1 MDYAGLDYRNIR
13 FPVDRPLTEE
23 EKNNRYLQ
31 GRSINSPAMDYMSVI
46 NFNSNYIDLVDR
58 WYFVKGF
65 NTWLGICVIFFG
77 IFAIF
82 AMVFGLFLSENRL
95 NVSYLDYLL
104 FFIFT
109 MLSFFLVFAGY
120 WLVRTETARWTHY
133 PMRLNRKTRQ
143 VYFFRQNGTVCTASW
158 DDLYLVLGTAK
169 SPLTDTTYDLRA
181 HVMDESGTLVKESFT
196 IGYPSPVAEA
206 DAVDNFW
213 AFLQPYMEAS
223 DGVEKAYSNLKEN
236 SYILPLDGRKE
247 GWRWSIFSSFSVA
260 APWPWLQ
267 LIASPAFGLN
277 VLGRMFAMWTSKL
290 PQWPDEIAAQN
301 PVDANDP
308 YILTWKENASLG
320 WRDLW
325 WPLICTVVGL
335 AVFFGLIASIFM
347 G

>member
-13 FPVDRPLTEE
+13 FPVNRPLTEE
-23 EKNNRYLQ
+23 EKE
-31 GRSINSPAMDYMSVI
+31 GRFEQNKKVNALAMDFMSVI
-46 NFNSNYIDLVDR
+46 SFNSNYIDLVDR
-58 WYFVKGF
+58 WYRVKGF
-65 NTWLGICVIFFG
+65 NVWVGG
-77 IFAIF
+77 A
-82 AMVFGLFLSENRL
+82 
-95 NVSYLDYLL
+95 
-104 FFIFT
+104 
-109 MLSFFLVFAGY
+109 VFAGGLVLDLLLFY
-120 WLVRTETARWTHY
+120 ASYTFINDPNLNPLNWILVIVFFIVSLFIIWGGWWLIRTESWKWTHY
-133 PMRLNRKTRQ
+133 PIRINRKTRQ
-143 VYFFRQNGTVCTASW
+143 VYFFRQDGTVCTASW

-206 DAVDNFW
+206 DAIDNFW

-290 PQWPDEIAAQN
+290 PQWPDEVAAQN

-308 YILTWKENASLG
+308 YILTWKENVSLG

-325 WPLICTVVGL
+325 WPLICTLVGL
-335 AVFFGLIASIFM
+335 AAFVALIASIFI
-347 G
+347 